1 VPDRKSRFS
10 KKSAKNSSI
19 IFENLSGPEKK
30 TRYFLRCQQLLTLM
44 PENLKF
50 QAHLPCG

>member
-19 IFENLSGPEKK
+19 IFENLSGPEKNAL
-30 TRYFLRCQQLLTLM
+30 FPEM
-44 PENLKF
+44 PAVIDIN
-50 QAHLPCG
+50 A